1 MGAFGFCHWRAHHLG
16 IAVPQIVSKRLRFLP
31 LAPGGHSDKVLLS
44 LAISL
49 AAFGLVMVY
58 SASYIFSQEK
68 VGDGLYYFNK
78 HIVFL
83 VIGFIAMT
91 ICRFVDY
98 RFWKKASPVLFFG
111 SLGLVALTLIPGVA
125 HKALG
130 ASRWINLG
138 GFTLQP
144 VELSKITLVMFMAMR
159 LTREGQEWNKI
170 TTGFLQHLWPP
181 VLMVGLCMLQ
191 PDFGSSALVITTT
204 AFMLYLSG
212 VRFKYL
218 AGAAA
223 AVAPMLVA
231 AMLLAP
237 YRRARVMTFLDPW
250 ADPQGSGFQIVQ
262 SFIAFYRGGLFGAG
276 LGNSR
281 AKVFYLPEA
290 HNDFILSVVG
300 EELGFIGIGI
310 LSAAFLFLIFR
321 GIRVSAKADSK
332 YGSVLA
338 AGLTILLGLSVFWNA
353 AIVLG
358 LFPTKGMNMPF
369 ISSGG
374 TSVLCTLSIVGILL
388 NISAQAK
395 KEGR

>member
-1 MGAFGFCHWRAHHLG
+1 MNT
-16 IAVPQIVSKRLRFLP
+16 VSAMVTKRLRFLP

-49 AAFGLVMVY
+49 AAFGLVMIY

-78 HIVFL
+78 HLVFL
-83 VIGFIAMT
+83 SIGFISMT

-98 RFWKKASPVLFFG
+98 RFWAKFSVPIFAGCVS
-111 SLGLVALTLIPGVA
+111 LVALTLIPGVA
-125 HKALG
+125 HRAGG

-144 VELSKITLVMFMAMR
+144 VELLKVALVMFLAAR
-159 LTREGQEWNKI
+159 LTRDGQDFSKL

-181 VLMVGLCMLQ
+181 VLAVGFCMLQ
-191 PDFGSSALVITTT
+191 PDFGSSALMIAIT
-204 AFMLYLSG
+204 AFLLYLSG
-212 VRFKYL
+212 VRLKYL
-218 AGAAA
+218 MGSAAIVVPFLA
-223 AVAPMLVA
+223 A

-237 YRRARVMTFLDPW
+237 YRRARIMTFLDPW
-250 ADPQGSGFQIVQ
+250 ADPQGAGFQIVQ

-300 EELGFIGIGI
+300 EELGFVGI
-310 LSAAFLFLIFR
+310 LILSCAFLFLIFR
-321 GIRVSAKADSK
+321 GIRVSAKADTK
-332 YGSVLA
+332 FGSVLA

-358 LFPTKGMNMPF
+358 LFPNKGMNMPF

-374 TSVLCTLSIVGILL
+374 TSVLCTLSMIGILL

-395 KEGR
+395 KESR